1 MTGPASVDSVSM
13 DAPLIAGIQD
23 PIPPIDD
30 EITLLIPTLGRDLLF
45 ECLRSVLEG
54 SCWPGHIIVVDQGR
68 REVIGSWLAQIG
80 SVGINTLH
88 LQSSE
93 RGRSRGLN
101 TGLARTATRFVL
113 ITDDDCRV
121 DMSWVETMRAN
132 LLEHPDRIFTGRIEA
147 GGSEPVVA
155 KVLDEDVYV
164 ATKPGL
170 VYDRLSGGNLGV
182 GMNVFRRVGLFDDD
196 PLIAFSEDGEWAYR
210 ALKSGVS
217 VAYIPDAVVTH
228 LGWRDENERNTQYAN
243 YAHSQAAF
251 FGKRMRLFDAFIV
264 LRSLIHLLRTGR
276 RWARGKI
283 AGDNEQ
289 ANYAAAYLRHFA
301 PGIVAGIRSAKRPPS
316 LPGSSRNDG
325 REE

>member
-1 MTGPASVDSVSM
+1 MTGPASVDSISVNAS
-13 DAPLIAGIQD
+13 LIAGTERSVSPLD
-23 PIPPIDD
+23 S
-30 EITLLIPTLGRDLLF
+30 EITLLIPTLGRDMLF

-54 SCWPGHIIVVDQGR
+54 SYWPGQIIVVDQGR
-68 REVIGSWLAQIG
+68 REVIGSWLAEVA
-80 SVGINTLH
+80 SLGINTLH
-88 LQSSE
+88 LQSRE

-101 TGLARTATRFVL
+101 RGLERTDTRFVL

-121 DMSWVETMRAN
+121 DVSWVETMRAN

-147 GGSEPVVA
+147 GGSGPVVA
-155 KVLDEDVYV
+155 KVLDEDTYV

-182 GMNVFRRVGLFDDD
+182 GMSVFRRVGLFDDD

-217 VAYIPDAVVTH
+217 VAYIPDAIVTH
-228 LGWRDENERNTQYAN
+228 FGWRDANERNTQYAN

-276 RWARGKI
+276 RWAQGKI

-301 PGIVAGIRSAKRPPS
+301 PGIVAGMRSAKRPPS
-316 LPGSSRNDG
+316 LPGYSRSDG